1 MICVSI
7 ADLSV
12 SEAIKIIGSNE
23 LSEVRLD
30 RIKFTAGD
38 IEKLFST
45 ENKTIA
51 TYRPVDS
58 VDDNDR
64 KKTLISAVN
73 AGASY
78 VDVEVE
84 NNDEFKNEI
93 IEAARIKNCKT
104 IISYHDYTKTPVI
117 RELEQI
123 MRWCYESDCDLI
135 KIACY
140 VDSNEG
146 CSRLLSLYSYGKPI
160 ISIGMGQEGKITRI
174 AATLLGAPFTYASID
189 DSKKTAPGQF
199 DAEKLKTII
208 DMIRN
213 S

>member
-12 SEAIKIIGSNE
+12 TEAVKIIESSE

-30 RIKFTAGD
+30 RISFGDGD
-38 IEKLFST
+38 IRKLFST
-45 ENKTIA
+45 GKMTIA
-51 TYRPVDS
+51 TYRPVDTVTDS
-58 VDDNDR
+58 ER
-64 KKTLISAVN
+64 KKTLVEAIN

-78 VDVEVE
+78 VDIEVE
-84 NNDEFKNEI
+84 NDDDYKNEI
-93 IEAARIKNCKT
+93 IKTAQIKQCKT
-104 IISYHDYTKTPVI
+104 IVSYHNYTKTPVI

-123 MRWCYESDCDLI
+123 MRWCFECKADFA

-140 VDSNEG
+140 VDSAES
-146 CSRLLSLYSYGKPI
+146 CSRLLSLYSYGKPV
-160 ISIGMGQEGKITRI
+160 ISIGMGHGGRITRI
-174 AATLLGAPFTYASID
+174 AATLLGAPFTYASINEN
-189 DSKKTAPGQF
+189 KKTAPGQF
-199 DAEKLKTII
+199 DSDKLKTII

>member
-7 ADLSV
+7 ADLPV
-12 SEAIKIIGSNE
+12 SEAIKIIESNE

-30 RIKFTAGD
+30 RIKFGAGD
-38 IEKLFST
+38 IEKLFLT
-45 ENKTIA
+45 KNKTIA
-51 TYRPVDS
+51 TYRPVESVSDS
-58 VDDNDR
+58 ER
-64 KKTLISAVN
+64 KKILIEAVN

-78 VDVEVE
+78 VDIEVE
-84 NNDEFKNEI
+84 NDDDFKNEI
-93 IEAARIKNCKT
+93 IEAAKLKNCKT
-104 IISYHDYTKTPVI
+104 IVSYHNYTKTPVI

-123 MRWCYESDCDLI
+123 MRWCFESRCDI
-135 KIACY
+135 AKIACH

-146 CSRLLSLYSYGKPI
+146 CSRLLSLYSYGNPI
-160 ISIGMGQEGKITRI
+160 IAIGMGDDGKITRI

-189 DSKKTAPGQF
+189 DSKQTAPGQF
-199 DAEKLKTII
+199 DSVKLKTII

>member
-12 SEAIKIIGSNE
+12 SEAIKIIESNE

-30 RIKFTAGD
+30 RIKFGTGD
-38 IEKLFST
+38 VQKLFST
-45 ENKTIA
+45 KNKTIA
-51 TYRPVDS
+51 TYRPGENVT
-58 VDDNDR
+58 DDVR
-64 KKTLISAVN
+64 KKTLIEAIN
-73 AGASY
+73 AGATY
-78 VDVEVE
+78 VDIEVE
-84 NNDEFKNEI
+84 NNDGFKNEI
-93 IEAARIKNCKT
+93 IEAARLKNCKT
-104 IISYHDYTKTPVI
+104 IVSYHDYTKTPVI

-123 MRWCYESDCDLI
+123 MRWCIESKGDI
-135 KIACY
+135 AKIACH
-140 VDSNEG
+140 VDSIEG
-146 CSRLLSLYSYGKPI
+146 CSRLLSLYSYGNPI

-199 DAEKLKTII
+199 DSEKLKTII

>member
-12 SEAIKIIGSNE
+12 PEAVKIIESNE

-30 RIKFTAGD
+30 RIKFGPGD
-38 IEKLFST
+38 IEKLFSA

-51 TYRPVDS
+51 TYRPVDT

-64 KKTLISAVN
+64 KKTLIDAIN

-78 VDVEVE
+78 VDIEVE
-84 NNDEFKNEI
+84 NNDAFKNEI
-93 IEAARIKNCKT
+93 IEAARLKNCRT
-104 IISYHDYTKTPVI
+104 IVSYHDYTKTPVI

-123 MRWCYESDCDLI
+123 MRWCLESDCDLI
-135 KIACY
+135 KIACH

-160 ISIGMGQEGKITRI
+160 ISIGMGHEGKITRI

-189 DSKKTAPGQF
+189 ENKKTAPGQF
-199 DAEKLKTII
+199 DSEKLKTII
-208 DMIRN
+208 DLIRN

>member
-12 SEAIKIIGSNE
+12 SEAIKIIESNE

-38 IEKLFST
+38 IEKIFST
-45 ENKTIA
+45 NNKTIA
-51 TYRPVDS
+51 TYRPVDT
-58 VDDNDR
+58 VNDNDR
-64 KKTLISAVN
+64 KKTLIDAIN
-73 AGASY
+73 AGATY
-78 VDVEVE
+78 VDIEVE

-93 IEAARIKNCKT
+93 IEAARLKNCKI
-104 IISYHDYTKTPVI
+104 IISYHDYSKTPVM

-123 MRWCYESDCDLI
+123 MKWCYESNGDI
-135 KIACY
+135 VKIACH
-140 VDSNEG
+140 VDSVEG
-146 CSRLLSLYSYGKPI
+146 CSRLLSLYSYGKPV
-160 ISIGMGQEGKITRI
+160 ISIGMGHEGKITRI

-189 DSKKTAPGQF
+189 ESKKTAPGQF
-199 DAEKLKTII
+199 DSEKLKTII

>member
-12 SEAIKIIGSNE
+12 SEAIKIIESNE

-30 RIKFTAGD
+30 RIKFSNED
-38 IEKLFST
+38 IKKMFSA

-51 TYRPVDS
+51 TYRPVDNVS
-58 VDDNDR
+58 DSER
-64 KKTLISAVN
+64 KKILIEAVN
-73 AGASY
+73 AGAAY
-78 VDVEVE
+78 VDIEVE
-84 NNDEFKNEI
+84 NDDNFKAEI
-93 IEAARIKNCKT
+93 IEAAKLKNCKT
-104 IISYHDYTKTPVI
+104 IISYHNYEKTPVI

-123 MRWCYESDCDLI
+123 MRWCFESNGDI
-135 KIACY
+135 AKIACHVY
-140 VDSNEG
+140 SVEG
-146 CSRLLSLYSYGKPI
+146 CSRLLSLYSYGNPI
-160 ISIGMGQEGKITRI
+160 ISIGMGHEGKITRI

-199 DAEKLKTII
+199 DSEKLKTII

>member
-12 SEAIKIIGSNE
+12 SEAIKIIESNE

-30 RIKFTAGD
+30 KIKFSSGD
-38 IEKLFST
+38 IQKMFSLK
-45 ENKTIA
+45 NKTIA
-51 TYRPVDS
+51 TYRPTEQVT
-58 VDDNDR
+58 DDER
-64 KKTLISAVN
+64 KKALIDAVN

-78 VDVEVE
+78 VDIEVE
-84 NNDEFKNEI
+84 NSDDFKSEI
-93 IEAARIKNCKT
+93 IQAAKLKKCKT
-104 IISYHDYTKTPVI
+104 IVSYHNYTKTPVI
-117 RELEQI
+117 SELEEI
-123 MRWCYESDCDLI
+123 MKWCFESKGDI
-135 KIACY
+135 AKIACH
-140 VDSNEG
+140 VDSVES
-146 CSRLLSLYSYGKPI
+146 CSRLLSLYSYGNPV
-160 ISIGMGQEGKITRI
+160 ISIGMGHEGKITRI

-199 DAEKLKTII
+199 DSEKLKTII